1 MRYNREEK
9 IFITKKYTILRSA
22 TLVQRAWRS
31 KFTVSNAPGRSTIL
45 NLAKKFNKTG
55 SIDNLNGKNRN
66 ISKKRKSYWKRWFQR
81 NPICPSAKR
90 RK

>member
-45 NLAKKFNKTG
+45 NLAKKFHQKKVQVQGQIHRQEKMASQIT
-55 SIDNLNGKNRN
+55 R
-66 ISKKRKSYWKRWFQR
+66 SKSMRLLSMGL
-81 NPICPSAKR
+81 S
-90 RK
+90 

>member
-45 NLAKKFNKTG
+45 NLAKKFNK
-55 SIDNLNGKNRN
+55 
-66 ISKKRKSYWKRWFQR
+66 YWKRWFQR
-81 NPICPSAKR
+81 NPFCPSAKR